1 MLPTPS
7 PENREPIP
15 VSHTDILLAAAG
27 EFAAILDPDGRIR
40 RIGAPG
46 AALLGPDEA
55 HLAGTD
61 FFAHIAPGD
70 GRERLRHA
78 FTATLDGAAPQ
89 KPLEAD
95 LLTAGGCIA
104 LVWTLAALPGP
115 DGRPEAVL
123 LNGRLPLPHYPPL
136 ADGACESEAD
146 YRAVFNAANDAI
158 FIQDAATGA
167 FLDANDRAVSL
178 YGFAR
183 NELRR
188 LDPER
193 LSSGYPPYTLADALE
208 NLGMAAAGQPRLFEW
223 LARDKNGRLFWVEV
237 SLRGMDTGRPGR
249 VIAVVRD
256 ISERK
261 TTERALRES
270 EKKFRQL
277 AEAIG
282 EVFWLGSPDWKRI
295 YYISP
300 AYERLWGQTTK
311 SLHDAPM
318 SWLDAVH
325 PDDRDRV
332 LRYIADLAGRP
343 LRPGQLPEY
352 RIMRPDGSLR
362 WIAAR
367 IFPVVD
373 EAGVVYRV
381 AGIAED
387 ITDRVLAR
395 QDLERVNERLEDMV
409 RERTRTL
416 NRMNQEL
423 IHEVTERREAEEA
436 MAQAKEAAE
445 AASQAKS
452 EFLANMSHEIRTPMN
467 GILGMAQVLA
477 QTDLDVAQA
486 SYLRDIEDSAASLL
500 KLINDILDFS
510 KIEADRLELAREPFS
525 LRGLLSLIEASLG
538 VLAREKGLGL
548 SVDVAPETPDVL
560 VGDVDRLRQVL
571 VNLVG
576 NAIKFTK
583 RGGIVIS
590 ARPAEPAPD
599 DDLAEPAETAEATQ
613 EILFSV
619 SDTGIGVRAEDAGR
633 IFEAFTQADGSYTR
647 RFGGTGLGLAISRR
661 LARLMGGD
669 ISLDSE
675 PGQGSV
681 FTFSARF
688 GLDTS
693 PDETADFVPRLR
705 EGHDEDAVA
714 AIRQACRLET
724 DLRLLV
730 ADDNRV
736 NRDVLAALLGRL
748 GCRIAVAEDGR
759 QALAAAAAE
768 DFDCI
773 LMDVQM
779 PNLDGLAAA
788 RAIRA
793 LPDPRRS
800 RVFIAAIT
808 AHALPGDRERCL
820 AAGMDDYLAK
830 PLAQADLARVIA
842 AAALAARRNREA
854 GD

>member
-1 MLPTPS
+1 MPPTPS
-7 PENREPIP
+7 PDTREPTLAG
-15 VSHTDILLAAAG
+15 HTDILLAAAG
-27 EFAAILDPDGRIR
+27 DFAAIVDPDGRIQ
-40 RIGAPG
+40 RIGPPG
-46 AALLGPDEA
+46 AALLGPDQA
-55 HLAGTD
+55 HLVATD
-61 FFAHIAPGD
+61 CFEHFTPG
-70 GRERLRHA
+70 GARNRLRQA
-78 FTATLDGAAPQ
+78 FTAVLGGAVPP
-89 KPLEAD
+89 KPMAAD
-95 LLTAGGCIA
+95 LQTAGGSIPV
-104 LVWTLAALPGP
+104 LWTLAALPGP
-115 DGRPEAVL
+115 DGRPAAVL
-123 LNGRLPLPHYPPL
+123 VSGRLPVPSSPPP
-136 ADGACESEAD
+136 AEGACESEAD
-146 YRAVFNAANDAI
+146 YRAVFNAASDAI
-158 FIQDAATGA
+158 FIQDAATGQ

-178 YGFAR
+178 YGYAR
-183 NELRR
+183 DELRR

-193 LSSGYPPYTLADALE
+193 LSSGYPPYTLAEALE
-208 NLGMAAAGQPRLFEW
+208 NLGQAAAGQPRLFDW
-223 LARDKNGRLFWVEV
+223 LARDKAGRLFWVEV
-237 SLRGMDTGRPGR
+237 SLRGMDTGRSGR

-270 EKKFRQL
+270 ETKFRQL

-282 EVFWLGSPDWKRI
+282 EVFWLGSPDWKRV

-311 SLHDAPM
+311 SLYDAPM
-318 SWLDAVH
+318 SWLDVVH
-325 PDDRDRV
+325 PDDRDLV
-332 LRYIADLAGRP
+332 LQYLAGLAGRP
-343 LRPGQLPEY
+343 LRPGQFPEY
-352 RIMRPDGSLR
+352 RIVRPDGSMR

-367 IFPVVD
+367 IFPVAD
-373 EAGVVYRV
+373 DAGVVYRV

-387 ITDRVLAR
+387 ITDRVLSR

-423 IHEVTERREAEEA
+423 IHEVTERREAEAA
-436 MAQAKEAAE
+436 MAQAKETAE

-467 GILGMAQVLA
+467 GILGMAQVLG
-477 QTDLDVAQA
+477 QTDLDAAQA

-510 KIEADRLELAREPFS
+510 KIEADRLELAQEPFS

-548 SVDVAPETPDVL
+548 SVEVAPESPDVL
-560 VGDVDRLRQVL
+560 IGDADRLRQVL

-576 NAIKFTK
+576 NAIKFTT

-590 ARPAEPAPD
+590 ARPDEPAPGAA
-599 DDLAEPAETAEATQ
+599 LAGQGETDETSR

-619 SDTGIGVRAEDAGR
+619 SDTGIGVRPEDAGR

-675 PGQGSV
+675 PGRGSV

-688 GLDTS
+688 GLDNT
-693 PDETADFVPRLR
+693 PDETADAVPRLR
-705 EGHDEDAVA
+705 EGHDEDSVA
-714 AIRQACRLET
+714 AIRQACRLQD

-768 DFDCI
+768 DFDLI

-779 PNLDGLAAA
+779 PGLDGLAAA

-830 PLAQADLARVIA
+830 PLGQADLARVIA
-842 AAALAARRNREA
+842 AAALAARRNRAAE
-854 GD
+854 D

>member
-1 MLPTPS
+1 MPPTPR
-7 PENREPIP
+7 PENREPLTAE
-15 VSHTDILLAAAG
+15 HAKILLAAAG
-27 EFAAILDPDGRIR
+27 DIAAILAPDGRIQD
-40 RIGAPG
+40 IGAPG

-61 FFAHIAPGD
+61 FMEHLAPGD
-70 GRERLRHA
+70 GRDRLRHA
-78 FTATLDGAAPQ
+78 FAAIQGGAVPP
-89 KPLEAD
+89 KPMAAD
-95 LLTAGGCIA
+95 LLTAGGSIS
-104 LVWTLAALPGP
+104 LFWSMTSLPGP
-115 DGRPEAVL
+115 GGRPKAVL
-123 LNGRLPLPHYPPL
+123 ISGRLPVSSCPPL
-136 ADGACESEAD
+136 AEGACESEAD
-146 YRAVFNAANDAI
+146 YRAVFNAASDAI
-158 FIQDAATGA
+158 FIQDAATGI

-178 YGFAR
+178 YGYAR
-183 NELRR
+183 DELRR

-193 LSSGYPPYTLADALE
+193 LSSGFPPYTLADALI
-208 NLGMAAAGQPRLFEW
+208 NLGQAAAGQPRLFDW
-223 LARDKNGRLFWVEV
+223 LARDKAGRLFWVEV

-300 AYERLWGQTTK
+300 AYERLWGHTTK
-311 SLHDAPM
+311 SLYDAPM

-343 LRPGQLPEY
+343 LRPGQFPEY
-352 RIMRPDGSLR
+352 RIVRPDGSMR

-367 IFPVVD
+367 IFPVID
-373 EAGVVYRV
+373 DAGVVYRV

-387 ITDRVLAR
+387 ITDRVLSR

-423 IHEVTERREAEEA
+423 IHEVTERREAEAA

-467 GILGMAQVLA
+467 GILGMAQVLG
-477 QTDLDVAQA
+477 QTDLDAAQA

-510 KIEADRLELAREPFS
+510 KIEADRLELAQEPFS

-548 SVDVAPETPDVL
+548 SVEVAPETPDIL
-560 VGDVDRLRQVL
+560 IGDADRLRQVL

-576 NAIKFTK
+576 NAIKFTT

-590 ARPAEPAPD
+590 ARPAEPDPD
-599 DDLAEPAETAEATQ
+599 VTLPGEAETTEATR

-619 SDTGIGVRAEDAGR
+619 SDTGIGIRPEDAGR

-675 PGQGSV
+675 PGQGST
-681 FTFSARF
+681 FTLSARF
-688 GLDTS
+688 GLDNT
-693 PDETADFVPRLR
+693 PDETADAVPRLR
-705 EGHDEDAVA
+705 EGHDEDSVA
-714 AIRQACRLET
+714 AIRQACRLQD

-768 DFDCI
+768 DFDLI

-779 PNLDGLAAA
+779 PGLDGLAAA

-830 PLAQADLARVIA
+830 PLGQADLARVIA
-842 AAALAARRNREA
+842 AAALAARRHRAAE
-854 GD
+854 D

>member
-1 MLPTPS
+1 MPPTPN
-7 PENREPIP
+7 PDNREPL
-15 VSHTDILLAAAG
+15 SAEHTKILLAAAG
-27 EFAAILDPDGRIR
+27 DFAAVLDPDGRIR

-55 HLAGTD
+55 HLVGTD
-61 FFAHIAPGD
+61 CFEHIAPGD
-70 GRERLRHA
+70 GRDRLRDA
-78 FTATLDGAAPQ
+78 FATALGGAVAP
-89 KPLEAD
+89 KPLAAD
-95 LLTAGGCIA
+95 LLTAGGSITLA
-104 LVWTLAALPGP
+104 WTLAALPGP
-115 DGRPEAVL
+115 DGRPAAVL
-123 LNGRLPLPHYPPL
+123 FSGRLPVPVSPPL
-136 ADGACESEAD
+136 AEGACENEAD
-146 YRAVFNAANDAI
+146 YRAVFNAASDAI
-158 FIQDAATGA
+158 FIQDAATGL

-178 YGFAR
+178 YGYAR
-183 NELRR
+183 DELRR

-193 LSSGYPPYTLADALE
+193 LSSGYPPYTLADALI
-208 NLGMAAAGQPRLFEW
+208 NLGLAAAGQPRLFEW
-223 LARDKNGRLFWVEV
+223 LARDKAGRLFWVEV

-249 VIAVVRD
+249 AIAVVRD

-261 TTERALRES
+261 NTERALRES

-282 EVFWLGSPDWKRI
+282 EVFWLGSPDWKRV

-311 SLHDAPM
+311 SLYDAPM
-318 SWLDAVH
+318 SWLDTVH
-325 PDDRDRV
+325 PDDRDQV

-343 LRPGQLPEY
+343 LRPGQFPEY
-352 RIMRPDGSLR
+352 RIVRPDGSMR

-367 IFPVVD
+367 IFPVAD
-373 EAGVVYRV
+373 DAGVVYRV

-387 ITDRVLAR
+387 ITDRVLSR

-423 IHEVTERREAEEA
+423 IHEVTERREAEAA
-436 MAQAKEAAE
+436 MAQAKETAE

-477 QTDLDVAQA
+477 QTDLDAAQA
-486 SYLRDIEDSAASLL
+486 SYLRDIEDSASSLL

-538 VLAREKGLGL
+538 VLVREKGLGL
-548 SVDVAPETPDVL
+548 SVEVAPETPDVL
-560 VGDVDRLRQVL
+560 IGDVDRLRQVL

-590 ARPAEPAPD
+590 ARPAEPDPD
-599 DDLAEPAETAEATQ
+599 ATLPGEAETEEATR

-681 FTFSARF
+681 FTVAARF

-693 PDETADFVPRLR
+693 PDETADIDSRPR

-714 AIRQACRLET
+714 AIRQACRLEA

-736 NRDVLAALLGRL
+736 NRDVLATLLGRL

-759 QALAAAAAE
+759 QAVAAAAAE

-830 PLAQADLARVIA
+830 PLGQADLARVIA
-842 AAALAARRNREA
+842 AAALAARRNRAAE
-854 GD
+854 D

>member
-1 MLPTPS
+1 MPLMPR
-7 PENREPIP
+7 PESREPLP
-15 VSHTDILLAAAG
+15 AEQADILLAAAG
-27 EFAAILDPDGRIR
+27 DFAAILGTDGRIR

-46 AALLGPDEA
+46 AALLGPDQD
-55 HLAGTD
+55 HLVGTD
-61 FFAHIAPGD
+61 CFSHVVPEG
-70 GRERLRHA
+70 GRNRLRQA
-78 FTATLDGAAPQ
+78 FEAVLGGASGP
-89 KPLEAD
+89 KSLEAD
-95 LLTAGGCIA
+95 LLTAGGSITLA
-104 LVWTLAALPGP
+104 WTLASLAGP
-115 DGRPEAVL
+115 DGRPTAVL
-123 LNGRLPLPHYPPL
+123 VSARLPVTRPTSP
-136 ADGACESEAD
+136 AGGACESEAD

-178 YGFAR
+178 YGYAR
-183 NELRR
+183 DELRR

-193 LSSGYPPYTLADALE
+193 LSSGYPPYTLAGVLD
-208 NLGMAAAGQPRLFEW
+208 NLGLAAAGQPRLFEW
-223 LARDKNGRLFWVEV
+223 LARDKGDRLFWVEV

-249 VIAVVRD
+249 AIAVVRD

-261 TTERALRES
+261 TAERTLRES

-282 EVFWLGSPDWKRI
+282 EVFWLGSPDWKRV

-300 AYERLWGQTTK
+300 AYERLWGQTTT
-311 SLHDAPM
+311 SLYDAPM
-318 SWLDAVH
+318 SWLDTVH

-332 LRYIADLAGRP
+332 LRYIAGLAGRP
-343 LRPGQLPEY
+343 LRPGMFPEY

-367 IFPVVD
+367 IFPVTD
-373 EAGVVYRV
+373 DAGVVYRV

-436 MAQAKEAAE
+436 MAMAKEAAE

-477 QTDLDVAQA
+477 QTDLDAAQA

-548 SVDVAPETPDVL
+548 SVDVAPETPDAL
-560 VGDVDRLRQVL
+560 IGDVDRLRQVL

-590 ARPAEPAPD
+590 ARPAETAPD
-599 DDLAEPAETAEATQ
+599 DALAGQAEPDEATR
-613 EILFSV
+613 EILLSV
-619 SDTGIGVRAEDAGR
+619 SDTGIGVRPEDAGR

-647 RFGGTGLGLAISRR
+647 SFGGTGLGLAISRR

-675 PGQGSV
+675 PGRGSV
-681 FTFSARF
+681 FTLSARF
-688 GLDTS
+688 GLDTT
-693 PDETADFVPRLR
+693 PDETLDGAHQLR

-714 AIRQACRLET
+714 AIRQACRLENN
-724 DLRLLV
+724 LRLLV

-759 QALAAAAAE
+759 QALDAAAAE
-768 DFDCI
+768 DFDLI

-830 PLAQADLARVIA
+830 PLGQADLARVIA
-842 AAALAARRNREA
+842 AALTARRNREA
-854 GD
+854 GG